1 MKFPRVPIP
10 SLVLAAGIALTAGC
24 ATTSRELRPEAAPPL
39 RVSVETVEA
48 APSFAGHE
56 ATGSVEAV
64 RVRAHRGYA
73 RLRALLPGEL

>member
-1 MKFPRVPIP
+1 MKFPRVPVP

-48 APSFAGHE
+48 APSFAGLE
-56 ATGSVEAV
+56 ATGV
-64 RVRAHRGYA
+64 
-73 RLRALLPGEL
+73 